1 MDTCSALHRIQVA
14 HGHVAQ
20 HLKTSATEE
29 ITSTVLSYLPHGRFN
44 LAPYISVVQIDL
56 QTPRVNP
63 YIDQQQQHVTKKN
76 VRTSKKKAMYI
87 WVFFL

>member
-1 MDTCSALHRIQVA
+1 MGPGDMMSQV
-14 HGHVAQ
+14 Q
-20 HLKTSATEE
+20 KKCTEE
-29 ITSTVLSYLPHGRFN
+29 ITSTVLSYLSHGRFN